1 RSHMARSDD
10 PSLGEGE
17 LTCPGLP
24 SAPER
29 PANRLVRAS
38 RPALRD
44 HAPHARPSDLYSK
57 RAPHPGQVFASPETG
72 VPHSGHSNMS
82 SWETGAG
89 PPATVR
95 VVRAPGVPAA
105 AGPGTRRRR
114 RAMTAPPP
122 IAPAATTMMRI
133 QGSRDAQSS
142 PTTGGFDSG
151 MSSMSER
158 SRTGSTGVRVTFT
171 TRISYPGDVTRIS
184 YTPSGT
190 PEIAKPPSEIVTVSA
205 ASPPICVY
213 ILTFAGRP
221 PPAWTTRPKTP
232 PEVARVVKDHVAL
245 GGPHSYWS
253 FASTRQ

>member
-1 RSHMARSDD
+1 MARPDN
-10 PSLGEGE
+10 PCLEERE
-17 LTCPGLP
+17 LRCPGGFPLSP
-24 SAPER
+24 GRTSNVSIR
-29 PANRLVRAS
+29 TS
-38 RPALRD
+38 RFMPRED
-44 HAPHARPSDLYSK
+44 APHSRPSDLYSK

-82 SWETGAG
+82 SWAAAAD

-95 VVRAPGVPAA
+95 GVRAPGVPAA

-122 IAPAATTMMRI
+122 IAPAATRMMRI
-133 QGSRDAQSS
+133 QGRRDAQSS

-205 ASPPICVY
+205 ARPPLCVY